1 MAPSTAKVLSAHAC
15 HVTAAQTPD
24 AASAEATEMASAK
37 AAAHVASTK
46 TAAHV
51 TSATTTMS
59 TAAAA
64 TAGLGISGKKAAGK
78 HGACQNHHHSSY
90 HDISPFG
97 MGGTFRHRI
106 SSDVG
111 VCQRQ
116 TPTSRWTGD
125 GNACLSSLLNSGSTI
140 GVQYPARSK
149 VSVRRINT
157 WTLRLWSA
165 PEERD
170 RPARDHIQRVG

>member
-1 MAPSTAKVLSAHAC
+1 MAPSTAKMLSVHAC
-15 HVTAAQTPD
+15 HVTAAKTSD
-24 AASAEATEMASAK
+24 AASAEATDVTSAK
-37 AAAHVASTK
+37 AAAHVAT
-46 TAAHV
+46 
-51 TSATTTMS
+51 ATTTVS
-59 TAAAA
+59 SA
-64 TAGLGISGKKAAGK
+64 TATACLGISGKKAAGK

>member
-1 MAPSTAKVLSAHAC
+1 MAPSTAKVLSAHARR
-15 HVTAAQTPD
+15 VTAAKTSD
-24 AASAEATEMASAK
+24 AASAEATDVTSAK
-37 AAAHVASTK
+37 AAAHVAT
-46 TAAHV
+46 
-51 TSATTTMS
+51 ATTTVS
-59 TAAAA
+59 SATATA

-125 GNACLSSLLNSGSTI
+125 GDACLSSLLNSGSTI

-170 RPARDHIQRVG
+170 RPSRYHIQRVG